1 MLSSGPARVAGL
13 AASKGAIAEGMDA
26 DLIVWEVSMGEVRV
40 GCQHETEHL
49 DGVQSSGFPSRLPPT
64 TTGYPPPLM
73 SPPPCP
79 PPPTHTQSQPSHAAD
94 TSITGYMHRHKLS
107 PYTDKLLLGKAVM
120 TVASGHVMHLHTAIQ
135 VSQGGGDTGERGIVH
150 EYKWARPSA
159 WLKGSTISV

>member
-1 MLSSGPARVAGL
+1 MAR
-13 AASKGAIAEGMDA
+13 
-26 DLIVWEVSMGEVRV
+26 
-40 GCQHETEHL
+40 
-49 DGVQSSGFPSRLPPT
+49 
-64 TTGYPPPLM
+64 PLLC
-73 SPPPCP
+73 CP
-79 PPPTHTQSQPSHAAD
+79 YHPTHTQSQPSQAAD
-94 TSITGYMHRHKLS
+94 TSIKGNMHRHKLS